1 MFSWETCELFET
13 VIENEGAP
21 ASAFTFLLSLDKLV
35 TSYEQLIY
43 QRYTNADL
51 KIFIYARVRIKI
63 IL

>member
-13 VIENEGAP
+13 VIEKEGAP

-43 QRYTNADL
+43 KGTLMQ
-51 KIFIYARVRIKI
+51 I
-63 IL
+63 